1 MDITLDIT
9 TQDLELLKKIIELSS
24 KNGLISPS
32 DFNHV
37 GNLYEKIDSII
48 TNIDSLDND

>member
-32 DFNHV
+32 AFSHV
-37 GNLYEKIDSII
+37 GNLYEKIDSLI
-48 TNIDSLDND
+48 TNINSLDND